1 MKIIQEQ
8 LKNGLNVFL
17 VPRREATSVAVELK
31 VKAGSL
37 NEEEGK
43 EGLAHFL
50 EHMAFKGTEK
60 WPSALKLAVAL
71 DNIGAVYNA
80 YTDKEKTAYWIKTAP
95 EYWDFSLEV
104 LSQMLN
110 HALLKEEEVNKER
123 GVIIEELNM
132 YEDLPMDKV
141 EDLFEEQLLGKNP
154 LGRAIIGK
162 KETILALKRRD
173 FLDFK
178 KRWYCGER
186 MSLAVVGKIENPR
199 EVFQEIKA
207 LFAQVRRGEEKNPPV
222 TPRPQNKEIHW
233 QVKKTQQTHFEIGF
247 LTVPY
252 ADKRRPVA
260 SILGTIMGGG
270 MSSRLWREIREKR
283 GWAYYVYSF
292 QRSYSEG
299 GFIAVK
305 AGVKKDRAQEAID
318 LVKKEFLAIKEN
330 LDKEEVARAKRLR
343 RGRFLIKMEDP
354 VNLASLLNDNWL
366 FLGKTK
372 GIDQVLEEIDAVSFS
387 QIRRFAE
394 EFVSPSFFR
403 GAVIGPKD

>member
-1 MKIIQEQ
+1 
-8 LKNGLNVFL
+8 
-17 VPRREATSVAVELK
+17 
-31 VKAGSL
+31 
-37 NEEEGK
+37 
-43 EGLAHFL
+43 
-50 EHMAFKGTEK
+50 
-60 WPSALKLAVAL
+60 
-71 DNIGAVYNA
+71 
-80 YTDKEKTAYWIKTAP
+80 
-95 EYWDFSLEV
+95 
-104 LSQMLN
+104 
-110 HALLKEEEVNKER
+110 
-123 GVIIEELNM
+123 
-132 YEDLPMDKV
+132 
-141 EDLFEEQLLGKNP
+141 
-154 LGRAIIGK
+154 
-162 KETILALKRRD
+162 
-173 FLDFK
+173 
-178 KRWYCGER
+178 